1 MKPETREWVQFAED
15 DFQAACDLMRRKKHP
30 LFNNV
35 GFNCQQCVE
44 KYLKARAVE
53 AGQPVIKTHDLVTLI
68 KKVLPVEP
76 LWSAFLTTAQHL
88 TSYAVAFRYPGH
100 VATRQDARKALAD
113 CRAIRKE
120 VRASLGLPKK

>member
-1 MKPETREWVQFAED
+1 MKADTREWVRCAEED
-15 DFQAACDLMRRKKHP
+15 YEAATDLMRRRSKFLP
-30 LFNNV
+30 NVV
-35 GFNCQQCVE
+35 GFHCQQCVE

-120 VRASLGLPKK
+120 VRASLGLPAK